1 MAALT
6 NQDAHLFGGRDMEPS
21 LAQRIAEG
29 DADPISHE
37 MMEDINPAYIPRVL
51 KQIDNN
57 RKAKGK
63 AKRVETP
70 TSKPKTPSKS
80 GGILN
85 FFGTLVHLI

>member
-1 MAALT
+1 
-6 NQDAHLFGGRDMEPS
+6 MEPG

-37 MMEDINPAYIPRVL
+37 LMEDINPAYIPRVL
-51 KQIDNN
+51 KQIDVN

-63 AKRVETP
+63 ARRVETP
-70 TSKPKTPSKS
+70 TSKSKTPSKS

-85 FFGTLVHLI
+85 FFGTLIRLV